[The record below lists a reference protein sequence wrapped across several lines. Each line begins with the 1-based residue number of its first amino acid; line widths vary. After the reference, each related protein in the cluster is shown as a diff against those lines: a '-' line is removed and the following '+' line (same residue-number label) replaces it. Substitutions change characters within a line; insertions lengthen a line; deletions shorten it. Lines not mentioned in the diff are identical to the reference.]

1 MGGKP
6 GKSGRS
12 LRPIIR
18 RGRSST
24 GLPRDCLLNILC
36 CLEGPDLFTA
46 VRVCWEWNLVGE
58 DPKPWRELCRRKWGA
73 STFSVMAY
81 YVADW
86 KTQCCHGLI
95 YAPPCYTWQLPSLS
109 KKLERSLKAQYTVSI
124 LGGFRSGKTAL
135 SFTLSGSSDPRLTD
149 DWDPTIEDDIT
160 RTRHLSGKQF
170 PFIIRDTPMTGCEYY
185 IEPIVVSSQFHGYA
199 ITYSICDRATFD
211 GVALYLKRIRC
222 QSKRSPVLLV
232 GCFLDEEKK
241 RVVGV
246 EEAIAVAVHNGCA
259 FTEVANVPTEGVMM
273 QNTEEAWRALTLMV
287 METQTSETLCE
298 ELEKIAD
305 KSFNI
310 TDYIDLLKK
319 RDENQ

>member
-1 MGGKP
+1 MKQQTH
-6 GKSGRS
+6 
-12 LRPIIR
+12 L
-18 RGRSST
+18 
-24 GLPRDCLLNILC
+24 
-36 CLEGPDLFTA
+36 
-46 VRVCWEWNLVGE
+46 W
-58 DPKPWRELCRRKWGA
+58 
-73 STFSVMAY
+73 
-81 YVADW
+81 
-86 KTQCCHGLI
+86 
-95 YAPPCYTWQLPSLS
+95 
-109 KKLERSLKAQYTVSI
+109 
-124 LGGFRSGKTAL
+124 SGKTAL